1 MEAFTEPSVFDRA
14 IFDPPSS
21 ILDGLKWISV
31 VSGLIMSPPLD
42 VICLGELLIDF
53 VPTPSL
59 SPLSRTRL
67 FRLAPGGAPANVA
80 VASRRLGMS
89 CGFIGK
95 VGDDP
100 FGRYL
105 RDVLKQEG
113 LNLGLFTLSSEA
125 LTRLAFVTND
135 SNERQRFLFY
145 GNPGADVLVRPDEVQ
160 ENYFRG
166 ARIFHF
172 GSISLIQEPSR
183 SATLTA
189 LDYAHKHGLIVS
201 FDPNLRPALWPSLRQ
216 ARQEILRTLSH
227 CHILKMN
234 QSEWEF
240 LFPGRKFEDSLSML
254 ERKGISLSAVTLG
267 AQGSIIGSHNQ
278 WTRMNGPQ
286 VKVVDTTG
294 AGDGFMAGLLYQSL
308 KRNRAPLRFEKA
320 ELTEMARFANVVG
333 ALTTT
338 KAGCIPAFPW
348 LRQVKKYL

>member
-1 MEAFTEPSVFDRA
+1 MAMEAFTEPSVFDRA

-135 SNERQRFLFY
+135 SNERQRFLFD
-145 GNPGADVLVRPDEVQ
+145 GDQDRQRAE
-160 ENYFRG
+160 RG
-166 ARIFHF
+166 SRKLFSRGSDFSLRFHF
-172 GSISLIQEPSR
+172 FNS
-183 SATLTA
+183 
-189 LDYAHKHGLIVS
+189 
-201 FDPNLRPALWPSLRQ
+201 
-216 ARQEILRTLSH
+216 
-227 CHILKMN
+227 
-234 QSEWEF
+234 
-240 LFPGRKFEDSLSML
+240 
-254 ERKGISLSAVTLG
+254 
-267 AQGSIIGSHNQ
+267 
-278 WTRMNGPQ
+278 
-286 VKVVDTTG
+286 
-294 AGDGFMAGLLYQSL
+294 
-308 KRNRAPLRFEKA
+308 
-320 ELTEMARFANVVG
+320 G
-333 ALTTT
+333 ALSVCHLD
-338 KAGCIPAFPW
+338 GP
-348 LRQVKKYL
+348 